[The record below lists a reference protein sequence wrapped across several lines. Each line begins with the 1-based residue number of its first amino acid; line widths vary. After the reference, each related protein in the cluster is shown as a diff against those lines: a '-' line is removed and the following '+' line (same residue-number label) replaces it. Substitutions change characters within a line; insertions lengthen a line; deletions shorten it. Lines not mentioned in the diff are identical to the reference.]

1 MGLYENMKTSPKLE
15 SEGIWLDLDHTRIKL
30 GRAGGKNS
38 KYVQA
43 LEKIMREY
51 KRGIDQL
58 SNDQSTKLFAKLYA
72 ETIVFDW
79 LTKDE
84 SGDLDELG
92 HAFSVDGLRYKR
104 GISGPDGDIIEPTV
118 VNITQT
124 LLDIPDLQ
132 LMIKQTVEDATLY
145 RAALVEGIAGN

>member
-58 SNDQSTKLFAKLYA
+58 SNEQSTKLFSKLYA
-72 ETIVFDW
+72 ETIIFDW
-79 LTKDE
+79 LTKDDNGE
-84 SGDLDELG
+84 LDELG
-92 HAFSVDGLRYKR
+92 RAFSVDGLRYTR

-132 LMIKQTVEDATLY
+132 LMIKQTVEDASLY
-145 RAALVEGIAGN
+145 RAALVESIAGN